1 MKNLFPRGISL
12 MMLRLRKYLRADGLW
27 VFAVVA
33 VIMGTRQS
41 AMAATLYVNPGG
53 TPAAYPTIGAAV
65 IRAQAGDIIY
75 VAPGVY
81 HEDVIIG
88 KQLSLVGSGCGRS
101 VIDAIGLSNGLYI
114 DGIDNAGLSK
124 VVVTGFTIKNANFEG
139 ILITNASYVIL
150 AENEVILIHPLCPAG
165 KVFEISDTTNF

>member
-12 MMLRLRKYLRADGLW
+12 MMLRLRKYLRADCLW

-33 VIMGTRQS
+33 VILGTRQS
-41 AMAATLYVNPGG
+41 AMAATLFVNPGG

-114 DGIDNAGLSK
+114 DGIDNAG
-124 VVVTGFTIKNANFEG
+124 
-139 ILITNASYVIL
+139 
-150 AENEVILIHPLCPAG
+150 
-165 KVFEISDTTNF
+165 